1 MNSSQ
6 QRDDEARRRIREML
20 RQNFV
25 VEAGAGTG
33 KTRAMVERFTALVLE
48 GHPVENI
55 VAITFTERAAA
66 ELRDRVRDALERSL
80 ACSDEDDRLLRQALE
95 SLDRAQISTI
105 HSFCQSVLHAFAPQ
119 AGIDPTFTVMDEVAA
134 DRRFEERWRAYL
146 EDLNADP
153 QAVRAIDRVL
163 SLGLT
168 TADLQRLVREL
179 LRSPD
184 VVSRLRR
191 NPIRAPVPQW
201 PNIGDLLARL
211 DGVGM
216 DAVLPDDRLRLHL
229 QTLRDLL
236 ADLHQSSS
244 QNREEI
250 LAAAVDTLKGGS
262 GGGSSRN
269 WGGKDAIE
277 KAREVGRE
285 ISDQLR
291 SILDACRAH
300 ALADLLQIVLR
311 FLGQDEAERGR
322 TGLLT
327 FDDLIV
333 RVRDLLI
340 TDAEAVAYLRRRY
353 HAMLIDEFQ
362 DTDPI
367 QVDIALAFAT
377 DPATGRL
384 EPGRLFAVGDPK
396 QSIYRFRRADMA
408 VYSRTVESLR
418 SDGGFR
424 EELAVNRRSRPELL
438 HWVNQTFTTVIGDDD
453 DPQVQPP
460 YRAISAQRNVSL
472 AGPGVAWFG
481 GPLEA
486 KARGVRLVEAK
497 EVADRC
503 RAVLQEG
510 WQVEDRNDGTVRPAA
525 YRDIAILIP
534 TRTILAPL
542 ERALAEAGVPYRIEG
557 GSLVY
562 RTQEV
567 RDLLNCLTAID
578 DPADEVAIV
587 GALRG
592 VAFACSDVELAS
604 HNARGG
610 SFNYTRPLRQGE
622 PRVLDALRTLHRYHQ
637 LRHQKSIAA
646 LVEEFASE
654 RRLAEV
660 GIADAG
666 DRDAFRRVRFVIEQA
681 RAFEAE
687 EPQPLRA
694 FVAWMTRRDSGEA
707 RDTEG
712 SSLDEDEDAV
722 RVMTIHAAKGLEFP
736 IVVLAGLG
744 ARQRNTPPGC
754 LLDRNSERI
763 AVKVGSISRNA
774 VFKLGPYDHLVEVEE
789 RHARAE
795 EARLLYVA
803 ATRARDHLLVSIH
816 HQHKAKDCPARRL
829 IEAGIRETA
838 LEHQLP
844 ASLQPVSAAPFA
856 GVVVDLPR
864 ELTVDQFWAEREQLA
879 RSARRERY
887 TSATALKVAAQEGA
901 EDENPDETEPWARGR
916 GGTHLGRAVHAAIQ
930 SLPLDPP
937 LALIEAFSRAQAV
950 AEAIPHRESEVAGLV
965 RRALASQAAQRARE
979 ATRAMREVP
988 FAFRADGVT
997 VEGFIDLLLETPDGI
1012 EIVDWKTDAI
1022 AAEEVPKRLQQY
1034 ELQAGL
1040 YVLGVEAATGRM
1052 PTRVTYVFVSAGVEV
1067 SLGDPAGLRDRA
1079 LHGLS
1084 TTWK

>member
-1 MNSSQ
+1 MNLLHQS
-6 QRDDEARRRIREML
+6 DDEARRRICERL
-20 RQNFV
+20 WQNLV

-33 KTRAMVERFTALVLE
+33 KTTAMVDRFLALVLE

-55 VAITFTERAAA
+55 VAITFTEKAAA
-66 ELRDRVRDALERSL
+66 ELRDRVRDELERSL
-80 ACSDEDDRLLRQALE
+80 TCSDGEDELLTQALE

-105 HSFCQSVLHAFAPQ
+105 HAFCQSVLHAFAPQ
-119 AGIDPTFTVMDEVAA
+119 AGIDPTFTVMDEMAT

-146 EDLNADP
+146 EAISADSE
-153 QAVRAIDRVL
+153 AVNVIDRAL

-168 TADLQRLVREL
+168 TADFQRLVREL

-191 NPIRAPVPQW
+191 NPIHVPAPQW

-216 DAVLPDDRLRLHL
+216 DAASPDDPLRLRL
-229 QTLRDLL
+229 QSLRDLL
-236 ADLHQSSS
+236 TDLDQSGL

-250 LAAAVDTLKGGS
+250 LAGAADSIRDRWNV
-262 GGGSSRN
+262 SSLRN

-277 KAREVGRE
+277 KARQAGQDV
-285 ISDQLR
+285 SCQLR
-291 SILDACRAH
+291 STLDACRAH

-311 FLGQDEAERGR
+311 FLDQDEAERSR
-322 TGLLT
+322 AGLLT

-333 RVRDLLI
+333 RVRELLAA
-340 TDAEAVAYLRRRY
+340 DAEAVSYLRRRY

-384 EPGRLFAVGDPK
+384 QPGRLFVVGDPK

-408 VYSRTVESLR
+408 VYSRTVESLQG
-418 SDGGFR
+418 DGGLQV
-424 EELAVNRRSRPELL
+424 ELAVNRRSRAELL
-438 HWVNQTFTTVIGDDD
+438 DWVNQTFAKVMGDDD
-453 DPQVQPP
+453 DPQVQPR
-460 YRAISAQRNVSL
+460 YQAITAQRNVSL

-481 GPLEA
+481 GPHSA
-486 KARGVRLVEAK
+486 SAREVRELEAK
-497 EVADRC
+497 EVAGRC

-510 WQVEDRNDGTVRPAA
+510 WQVQDRNDGAVRPAA

-534 TRTILAPL
+534 TRTVLATL
-542 ERALAEAGVPYRIEG
+542 EQALTEAGVPYRIEG
-557 GSLVY
+557 GSLVR

-587 GALRG
+587 GALRSS
-592 VAFACSDVELAS
+592 AFACTDVELAR
-604 HNARGG
+604 HAAAGG
-610 SFNYTRPLRQGE
+610 SFDYTRSLGQGE
-622 PRVLDALRTLHRYHQ
+622 PGVLDALRTLERYHQ
-637 LRHQKSIAA
+637 LRHQKCIAA
-646 LVEEFASE
+646 LVEEFAGA

-660 GIADAG
+660 GIADRG
-666 DRDAFRRVRFVIEQA
+666 DRNAFRRVRFVIEQA

-687 EPQPLRA
+687 EPQSLRA
-694 FVAWMTRRDSGEA
+694 FVAWMARRDSPEA

-712 SSLDEDEDAV
+712 SSLDDDEDAV

-744 ARQRNTPPGC
+744 VRQRNTPPGC

-763 AVKVGSISRNA
+763 GIKVGSASRNA
-774 VFKLGPYDHLVEVEE
+774 VFKLGPHDDLAKVEE

-803 ATRARDHLLVSIH
+803 ATRARDHLLVSLH
-816 HQHKAKDCPARRL
+816 HSDKVKGCPALRL
-829 IEAGIRETA
+829 IDAGIRNTA
-838 LEHQLP
+838 QEHQLP

-864 ELTVDQFWAEREQLA
+864 ELTVDQFWAEREQLV
-879 RSARRERY
+879 RSAQRERY
-887 TSATALKVAAQEGA
+887 TSATALKVAAQEDA
-901 EDENPDETEPWARGR
+901 EAENPDETEPWARGR
-916 GGTHLGRAVHAAIQ
+916 GGTRLGRAVHAAIQ
-930 SLPLDPP
+930 SLPLDPSP
-937 LALIEAFSRAQAV
+937 SLVEAFSRAQAV
-950 AEAIPHRESEVAGLV
+950 AEAIPHRGSEVAGLV
-965 RRALASQAAQRARE
+965 RRAFASQAAQRARE

-1052 PTRVTYVFVSAGVEV
+1052 PTRVTYVFVSADVEI
-1067 SLGDPAGLRDRA
+1067 SLRDPAELRARA
-1079 LHGLS
+1079 LHVLG
-1084 TTWK
+1084 TAWK